1 MKYRK
6 QYIDVDVAMN
16 ASGQM
21 LPRVIHWADG
31 RSYTVTK
38 VKSITPAPALKA
50 GGQGDRYTVLLDR
63 QERFL
68 FFERPTDAEDSAMVG
83 RWFVEVPVAQGVT
96 AK

>member
-21 LPRVIHWADG
+21 IPRIIHWVDG
-31 RSYTVTK
+31 RTYEISR
-38 VKSITPAPALKA
+38 VKSITPSPALKA
-50 GGQGDRYTVLLDR
+50 GGQGDRYTIVLEN

-68 FFERPTDAEDSAMVG
+68 FFERPTDSDDSAMVG
-83 RWFVEVPVAQGVT
+83 RWFVEAPVIGR
-96 AK
+96 